1 MAKSDTHE
9 SQDLWDNY
17 AKEGETFKTLET
29 ELEKAI
35 ESLKTHD
42 PKTVFVK
49 GTTQFAPNFQE
60 HLVTKL
66 TDIFGKYSN
75 LDRKILQKKREEVIE
90 QLTHELDLTIN
101 KEILC
106 ELEFDSYAIYQFI
119 NAFSNDYTETTFHI
133 EKEQISIREM
143 DPSRITL
150 LQLLIADNSYKC
162 YTTRDVAFNL
172 EDLEDL
178 LRVNKADN
186 STTHMI
192 IGKEALFLIITSE
205 KYHSTIERKLKA
217 IDLDREPVPL
227 DNLLKI
233 QHPFHFAVSR
243 DQFEYIIRNLNKT
256 SEVANLLCL
265 EDRVQFSEGAFPG
278 DDYEIL
284 TQKANHDNAITFE
297 KAHLSG
303 IECEKENV
311 EGDTPPFAFS
321 AYSTQFLKILK
332 NLVSTLNNNDSL
344 NFSIKTD
351 HPLRIDVAFHKL
363 GDTNLTYFMAPRVP
377 EEEDDNDE
385 F

>member
-1 MAKSDTHE
+1 MAKSDSHE

-17 AKEGETFKTLET
+17 AKEGETFKALET
-29 ELEKAI
+29 ELVKSI
-35 ESLKTHD
+35 ESLKTRD

-49 GTTQFAPNFQE
+49 GTTQFTPSFQE
-60 HLVTKL
+60 KL
-66 TDIFGKYSN
+66 EANLTEIFEKYPN

-90 QLTHELDLTIN
+90 QLVHELDLTIN

-119 NAFSNDYTETTFHI
+119 SAFSNDYTETTFHI
-133 EKEQISIREM
+133 EEEQISIREM

-162 YTTRDVAFNL
+162 YTSGDVAFNL

-178 LRVNKADN
+178 LKVNKADN
-186 STTHMI
+186 STTHII
-192 IGKEALFLIITSE
+192 IGKEALFLTITSD
-205 KYHSTIERKLKA
+205 KYHSIIERRLKA
-217 IDLDREPVPL
+217 IELDREPVPP

-278 DDYEIL
+278 DDYESL
-284 TQKANHDNAITFE
+284 TQKANHDNAITFK
-297 KAHLSG
+297 KAQLSS
-303 IECEKENV
+303 IECDKEFV
-311 EGDTPPFAFS
+311 EGDSPPFAFS

-332 NLVSTLNNNDSL
+332 NLVSTLNNSDSL
-344 NFSIKTD
+344 NFSAKID

-363 GDTNLTYFMAPRVP
+363 GNTTLTYFMAPRVP
-377 EEEDDNDE
+377 EVILP
-385 F
+385 